1 MDAYNPRGGKQPEAK
16 IQRDWI
22 KMVVL
27 RGWSVKATH
36 GSELQYGFPDMFMT
50 HAQHGHRWVDAKV
63 KGRYRI
69 TAAQYDYW
77 PELCRNGSGVWI
89 ITSASAFEYNKLFE
103 PYNWHCYIPLGK
115 DPERRALRAEMDE
128 ILKFYHTKKG
138 NLK

>member
-1 MDAYNPRGGKQPEAK
+1 MDSYDPKGGQQPEAK
-16 IQRDWI
+16 LQKQFI
-22 KMVVL
+22 KFL
-27 RGWSVKATH
+27 KLQKWSVKATH
-36 GSELQYGFPDMFMT
+36 GSALQSGFPDLFAT
-50 HAQHGHRWVDAKV
+50 HKTFGYRWIDMKV

-69 TAAQYDYW
+69 TPAQYDYW

-89 ITSASAFEYNKLFE
+89 IVDATLAEYNKLKQ

-128 ILKFYHTKKG
+128 IIGFYHTKAG